1 MKKRLRERERERG
14 GENQH
19 VLPFVLSISDTLP
32 SNQLSTISWR
42 RFGVKYTTDEAYFDI
57 IEEVDA
63 IIDRNC
69 TTVMCEIQGYV
80 SEIMLFV
87 HSCYHCCCCC
97 LRMYFA

>member
-1 MKKRLRERERERG
+1 MKKRFKRKRERG
-14 GENQH
+14 KGNQH

-32 SNQLSTISWR
+32 SNQLSTIPWR

-69 TTVMCEIQGYV
+69 TTLMCEIQGYV

-87 HSCYHCCCCC
+87 HSCCCCCR
-97 LRMYFA
+97 LRMCFA